1 MQLSTKQ
8 SRKRT
13 KFQLDSD
20 SDNNDV
26 FMGFTH
32 KGKLLGNS
40 GEHDDFNE
48 VISQDSDDDKND
60 RKNRKGFL
68 NEEMVAKLNFGG
80 GADDDGEEQGE
91 KKKSRKEV
99 LQEIMEKSKSYDAA
113 RKEMKQINLEL
124 QREVDTEFKDLFGVL
139 KYDKGRGLYRD
150 PETENAA
157 MAEKL
162 NKKIQENKIAKPK
175 KPEELS
181 FEQIAHSLKFAA
193 KQQPVKPEEQLSAK
207 EKAIARRQQLLKMM
221 EDAKKE
227 KEAAAEKTE
236 GATSAIKDKREGKAD
251 QKREI
256 AMAKMVKEQQDE
268 DKQER
273 KAQAAQDDLAGKI
286 AS

>member
-1 MQLSTKQ
+1 MTEEQKMKMRYMREQRDQARQRLEEKDRELEERKDAKSGVQLSTKQ

-32 KGKLLGNS
+32 KGKLLGKS

-80 GADDDGEEQGE
+80 GVDDEGEEQGE

-113 RKEMKQINLEL
+113 RKEMKQINMQL
-124 QREVDTEFKDLFGVL
+124 QGEVDSEFKEVGGLL
-139 KYDKGRGLYRD
+139 KYERGRGLYRD
-150 PETENAA
+150 PETENAT

-162 NKKIQENKIAKPK
+162 NKKIQENKMAKPK

-193 KQQPVKPEEQLSAK
+193 K
-207 EKAIARRQQLLKMM
+207 
-221 EDAKKE
+221 
-227 KEAAAEKTE
+227 
-236 GATSAIKDKREGKAD
+236 
-251 QKREI
+251 
-256 AMAKMVKEQQDE
+256 
-268 DKQER
+268 
-273 KAQAAQDDLAGKI
+273 
-286 AS
+286 